1 MAEEIDIE
9 QTVTEHTIPTMSR
22 MQRLASM
29 YTNLNLCALAVY
41 KWMPEQLKDI
51 IRASTLLILIVVA
64 STWITGDV
72 NTIYT
77 ELFDSFTSCMI
88 SAEWKHAIVFAADV
102 LLHVVPVFVVGLP
115 QTRMS
120 LLIGSGLLLTWYS
133 IVRERIC
140 QIYSPSV
147 PADRGVCIAITS
159 AFCGAAC
166 M

>member
-1 MAEEIDIE
+1 MTD
-9 QTVTEHTIPTMSR
+9 PTDKMSCV
-22 MQRLASM
+22 QRLSSM
-29 YTNLNLCALAVY
+29 YTNLNLGALVVY
-41 KWMPEQLKDI
+41 KWMPERIKDI

-77 ELFDSFTSCMI
+77 ELFDSFTILEI
-88 SAEWKHAIVFAADV
+88 SAEWKNAIVFAADV
-102 LLHVVPVFVVGLP
+102 LLHVVPVFIVGLP
-115 QTRMS
+115 KTRIS
-120 LLIGSGLLLTWYS
+120 LLMGSGLLLTWYS
-133 IVRERIC
+133 MVRERIH

-147 PADRGVCIAITS
+147 PADRGVCVAITS